1 MICIPAQIVQSLRSR
16 GMDALFT
23 SVDASEPS
31 RLKGRQILVVGAGV
45 VGLSTAIRL
54 RLSGANVEVVTSPNH
69 PMVSPMACALFLP
82 TWLGADNLFVWSG
95 WLEPAVVKSWHRY
108 QLLLDEFGADAG
120 IRSVT
125 NHEYLRVGDPNP
137 PRWVRSLLAPSE
149 LAACNL
155 NFASR
160 QYDRV
165 WKFRTVVIDMSRY
178 MPWLELSARLLGISI
193 QKRQLESFDD
203 AFDFLTRVVVNCSGL
218 GARRLVPD
226 EAVRPVRGQVL
237 FLQPADATHLTD
249 FVAIGLGEYCLIP
262 RITDVGLGSLFEQE
276 ADRNETQ
283 ARHSLR
289 DEKKLWAALDTL
301 LGLSGV
307 DPSELEF
314 SGRTSVG
321 LRPIREGGC
330 RLEALWN
337 GDKLIV
343 HNYGHGG
350 AGVTLAWGC
359 ADRVV
364 ELISKEFGV
373 GDSEDAASSLP
384 GRTRDA
390 SSKAFPAAPIGRQS
404 QLRPRPRRPSSLES

>member
-1 MICIPAQIVQSLRSR
+1 
-16 GMDALFT
+16 MDAPAT
-23 SVDASEPS
+23 PVGASKAS
-31 RLKGRQILVVGAGV
+31 RLSGHRIVVVGAGV

-54 RLSGANVEVVTSPNH
+54 RVSGADVELLTSPKH

-82 TWLGADNLFVWSG
+82 TWIGTDNPFIWSG

-108 QLLLDEFGADAG
+108 QSLLDEFGADAG

-125 NHEYLRVGDPNP
+125 NHEYLPIGDPDP
-137 PRWVRSLLAPSE
+137 PGWVRSLLAPSE

-165 WKFRTVVIDMSRY
+165 WKFRTLVIDMSRY
-178 MPWLELSARLLGISI
+178 MPWLELRALSLGISI
-193 QKRQLESFDD
+193 RKHQLESLDEALD
-203 AFDFLTRVVVNCSGL
+203 SQMPVLVNCSGL
-218 GARRLVPD
+218 GARKLVPD

-237 FLQPADATHLTD
+237 FLQPADTD
-249 FVAIGLGEYCLIP
+249 ILKNFVAIGIGEYCLVP
-262 RITDVGLGSLFEQE
+262 RITDVGLGSLFEE
-276 ADRNETQ
+276 ADCNE
-283 ARHSLR
+283 SLPIPPPSG
-289 DEKKLWAALDTL
+289 EEKLWAALGTL
-301 LGLSGV
+301 LRLSGI
-307 DPSELEF
+307 DSSELEF

-330 RLEALWN
+330 RVEALWN
-337 GDKLIV
+337 GDRLIV

-364 ELISKEFGV
+364 ELICEKFGA
-373 GDSEDAASSLP
+373 GHREDAVPSLTGKTP
-384 GRTRDA
+384 
-390 SSKAFPAAPIGRQS
+390 
-404 QLRPRPRRPSSLES
+404 